1 MSAELL
7 EVGPG
12 AGQIEPSATGAH
24 GVQQHTA
31 QQPIWNQ
38 SLNIHCC
45 NLLKHHTRKIHK
57 TAVVGGG
64 IGAICDQVMECVCVQ
79 LTLVL
84 MCGHLT
90 EGQSALTSTI
100 SLTLHFRRQQDGPK
114 ICKTQQGRGYAPT
127 CKKQACKLR
136 RSNSYLQNLK
146 LSLTD
151 SLTH

>member
-1 MSAELL
+1 MRKIYAPEEDGCDVDGKGKESDVCGTTRGWAW
-7 EVGPG
+7 GRPDR
-12 AGQIEPSATGAH
+12 AIRNWSTAH
-24 GVQQHTA
+24 S
-31 QQPIWNQ
+31 NQ
-38 SLNIHCC
+38 YGTLNIHCC

-127 CKKQACKLR
+127 CKKT
-136 RSNSYLQNLK
+136 SLQT
-146 LSLTD
+146 SEIQ
-151 SLTH
+151 